1 MLQKSALSLLKSG
14 RNLFLT
20 GSAGSGKTYL
30 LNQYIQYLRA
40 RDVRIAVTASTGIA
54 ATHIGGMTIH
64 SWSGLGIRKELN
76 DEDLKDIAKKKPV
89 RERIVKTSVL
99 IIDEISMLSGQTLTC
114 IDQILR
120 HLKQGSLP
128 FGGVQVVFSGD
139 FFQLPPVDRERLP
152 AHQKLAFMAPVWIN
166 AGLEICYLTE
176 AHRHTNDNLL
186 RLLNGIRSGEMD
198 ADCRGML
205 AEKLNNGHAQ
215 SSESAVKLYTHNA
228 DVDTANAHRLEKLPG
243 QAREF
248 AATTTGNPMIVES
261 LKKFVMA
268 PENLQVKK
276 EAQVMF
282 VKNNPEQYYMNG
294 TLGAVVGFSDEG
306 WPVVKT
312 FAGDRVT
319 ANPAD
324 WSVVNELGDVIA
336 SYTQVP
342 LRLAWAITVHKS
354 QGMTL
359 DRAEVDLS
367 KTFEPGQGY
376 VALSRVKT
384 WDDLRLLGCNEKA
397 LQVDPLVV
405 KADRRLQVLSAESEK
420 EISAVSEQDMNKA
433 FDRHIV
439 KCGGTID
446 ADEIKRNTNQIA
458 RAPKYAA
465 KKSATHEQTKKFIE
479 AGSSL
484 ADIVAKRC
492 LTESTVLSHL
502 AKLQKDYPGLD
513 ISRYKPKEKTLDAV
527 RTGIARCQ
535 KAATDEDRDAQGNLK
550 LSFIFRG
557 LDEKYSYNKIKLAML
572 FIDE

>member
-1 MLQKSALSLLKSG
+1 
-14 RNLFLT
+14 
-20 GSAGSGKTYL
+20 
-30 LNQYIQYLRA
+30 
-40 RDVRIAVTASTGIA
+40 
-54 ATHIGGMTIH
+54 
-64 SWSGLGIRKELN
+64 
-76 DEDLKDIAKKKPV
+76 
-89 RERIVKTSVL
+89 
-99 IIDEISMLSGQTLTC
+99 
-114 IDQILR
+114 
-120 HLKQGSLP
+120 
-128 FGGVQVVFSGD
+128 
-139 FFQLPPVDRERLP
+139 
-152 AHQKLAFMAPVWIN
+152 
-166 AGLEICYLTE
+166 
-176 AHRHTNDNLL
+176 
-186 RLLNGIRSGEMD
+186 MD